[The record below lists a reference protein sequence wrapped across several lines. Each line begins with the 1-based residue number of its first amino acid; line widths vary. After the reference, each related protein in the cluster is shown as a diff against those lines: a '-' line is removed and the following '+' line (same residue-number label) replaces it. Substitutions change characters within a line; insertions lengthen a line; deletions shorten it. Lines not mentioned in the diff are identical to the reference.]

1 MSPRRIGAIATII
14 VTLGQILVIWSFF
27 ALVPYNTIQNKP
39 LFWSASVGWA
49 LPMIAIFLW
58 VRNVKESSR
67 IQKQFSSVL
76 IAEVFLCF
84 IVLGASNRWTFL
96 DTVIGAIMPGVLSG
110 ILIGTTSILW
120 IKIYK
125 GTIGQ

>member
-1 MSPRRIGAIATII
+1 MSPRRLGSLATII
-14 VTLGQILVIWSFF
+14 VTIGLILVIWSFF
-27 ALVPYNTIQNKP
+27 VLVPYDTIPNKP
-39 LFWSASVGWA
+39 LFWSAFLGWA

-58 VRNVKESSR
+58 VRNIKESSR
-67 IQKQFSSVL
+67 IQKQFSTVL
-76 IAEVFLCF
+76 IAEMFVFF
-84 IVLGASNRWTFL
+84 VVLGASNRWTFL
-96 DTVIGAIMPGVLSG
+96 DPVIGAVMPGVLSG